1 MGNGYGFRT
10 EHVAVWSPS
19 ADGMYVFGGETS
31 GGTQN
36 DLTFFDR
43 QTQNWQ
49 NIFPGGTL
57 PEARSTHTAVWSPEV
72 NGMFVFG
79 GFGTSALN
87 DLHFYG
93 ALGAASTPSAVVGD
107 PIAWYKGKKVKFW
120 FPPDELLLILKTPE
134 LKLWASTFTGPSID
148 FQWFGR
154 FVVTTVEGLEMV
166 AVQVRRGAVKQTTSD
181 FEELVVTMG
190 GRPLRGRG
198 SRLYAGANGTHV
210 AVGVRSLRHLAS
222 NGNLEF
228 VMVESPSISFM
239 IHASPAATQFPEDA
253 EKQLEFRQGR
263 ESSALP
269 GDET

>member
-1 MGNGYGFRT
+1 MPVGTSIQDPMHLARTTSCTFTIGRRISGNIWATAMDLAPSTLLCGAHLMGCMCLEER
-10 EHVAVWSPS
+10 HL
-19 ADGMYVFGGETS
+19 GGPRMIS
-31 GGTQN
+31 
-36 DLTFFDR
+36 LS
-43 QTQNWQ
+43 WQ
-49 NIFPGGTL
+49 NIFPGTL
-57 PEARSTHTAVWSPEV
+57 PEARSKHTAVWSPEV

-107 PIAWYKGKKVKFW
+107 PITWYKGKKVKFW

-166 AVQVRRGAVKQTTSD
+166 AVQVRRGAVKQNTSD

-222 NGNLEF
+222 NGNWSL
-228 VMVESPSISFM
+228 
-239 IHASPAATQFPEDA
+239 
-253 EKQLEFRQGR
+253 
-263 ESSALP
+263 
-269 GDET
+269 

>member
-1 MGNGYGFRT
+1 MNNGYGSRT
-10 EHVAVWSPS
+10 DHVAVWSPS

-31 GGTQN
+31 GGNVN

-43 QTQNWQ
+43 QAQSWE

-72 NGMFVFG
+72 NGMFVFA
-79 GFGTSALN
+79 GFGTNALN

-107 PIAWYKGKKVKFW
+107 PITWYKGKKVKFW
-120 FPPDELLLILKTPE
+120 FPPGELLLILKTPE

-166 AVQVRRGAVKQTTSD
+166 AVQVRRGAVKQNTSD
-181 FEELVVTMG
+181 FEELVVAMG

-198 SRLYAGANGTHV
+198 SRLYAGANGTRV
-210 AVGVRSLRHLAS
+210 AVGVRSFTHLA

-239 IHASPAATQFPEDA
+239 IHASPAATEFPEDA
-253 EKQLEFRQGR
+253 EKQLEFRLGG
-263 ESSALP
+263 ESRALP